1 MIRGKRMA
9 IFKDGSF
16 CSLQKPDWGWILSQH
31 ARLLGEKMP
40 RISEEVVVVWFIS
53 NGFLYT
59 DIQGDLDW
67 GWWHMVEEKANSH
80 GFVFQ
85 SVRQIQCLIHL
96 LMIGPHMFQENP
108 KALSHNFVFVRRHY
122 HIPLNI
128 TWDHDTSAVFHTHVN
143 SEYILVIQ
151 VIFFFN
157 SFSIHKYMINTYFCL
172 WLCGCAIQDHN
183 L

>member
-1 MIRGKRMA
+1 MDTLTACTSSWWKDAKDFRGSCGCVIHIEWFFIYRDSRRSWLRMVTYGGRKGKLTWLCLP
-9 IFKDGSF
+9 ICKTD
-16 CSLQKPDWGWILSQH
+16 P
-31 ARLLGEKMP
+31 M
-40 RISEEVVVVWFIS
+40 S
-53 NGFLYT
+53 NSPINDRATYVSRKL
-59 DIQGDLDW
+59 
-67 GWWHMVEEKANSH
+67 
-80 GFVFQ
+80 
-85 SVRQIQCLIHL
+85 
-96 LMIGPHMFQENP
+96 